1 MILAALAAMALVG
14 TALVWAPAA
23 SANKSPQPRI
33 FTVFLSFAD
42 WETYPSGAR
51 GGRGDLSVFTGAV
64 STSYQG
70 SRAGD
75 YTITARVIDRDGSGR
90 KAVDL
95 RDLRIQVELSGGAVW
110 AEGVVED
117 PTEKPPT
124 GLHILPVIGGTGDY
138 ATARG
143 TVIIRSLG
151 NSGEYSLAYD
161 VFVDPSLTRER
172 TKLGPAS
179 VEVVG
184 SGAVGADDSDYTD
197 VQPGDV
203 LVTTRS
209 GGGVDAVITSTV
221 IARTRT
227 TSATTVTYEHEMV
240 VIKDGGIAL
249 ARGYTTQRAGQ
260 VPAATKASFAILGGT
275 QDYQSRRGEVRF
287 VPGRSGAM
295 DLRMQW
301 GPQAAG
307 KSTKRGWF
315 EQSKSAMTIDT
326 ATGGELTLDSGRM
339 SNRRTKGTELGD
351 YAGWSRAIASDMA
364 DSGGWITSS
373 MEANFTQG
381 TMMLAG
387 FAPINAETRTWI
399 VLGGTGDFGGASGV
413 ATGVVKSKT
422 WKMKATYRQ

>member
-23 SANKSPQPRI
+23 SATKSPQPRI

-51 GGRGDLSVFTGAV
+51 GGIGDLSVFTGAV

-117 PTEKPPT
+117 PAEKPPT

-161 VFVDPSLTRER
+161 VFVDPSLSRER
-172 TKLGPAS
+172 AKLGPAT
-179 VEVVG
+179 VEAVG
-184 SGAVGADDSDYTD
+184 SGAAGDNLDYSDA
-197 VQPGDV
+197 QPGDV

-249 ARGYTTQRAGQ
+249 ARGSTTQRAGQ
-260 VPAATKASFAILGGT
+260 VPAATKASFTILGGT
-275 QDYQSRRGEVRF
+275 GDYQSRRGEVRF

-307 KSTKRGWF
+307 KNAKRGWF
-315 EQSKSAMTIDT
+315 EQSKSPMTIDT
-326 ATGGELTLDSGRM
+326 ATGGELALDSGRM
-339 SNRRTKGTELGD
+339 SDRPTKGTELGD
-351 YAGWSRAIASDMA
+351 YAGWARAIASDMA

-413 ATGVVKSKT
+413 ATGVVESRT
-422 WKMKATYRQ
+422 WKMKAAYRQ